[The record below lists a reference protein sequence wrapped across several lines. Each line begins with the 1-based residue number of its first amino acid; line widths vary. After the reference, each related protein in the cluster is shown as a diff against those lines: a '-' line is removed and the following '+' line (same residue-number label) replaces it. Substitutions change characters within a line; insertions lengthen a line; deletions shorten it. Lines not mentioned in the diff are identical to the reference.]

1 MSKSMSLSFTLLGI
15 LAVSLATS
23 AVSSAG
29 TMGFLGHAP
38 VPADANCFGEAGGAV
53 QNECAGIKQWHV
65 TDTVNVGGN
74 HSILVTA
81 LRPNGG
87 TVTCQ
92 ACGVTKEGFNNSC
105 TASTPLNVVDMDVQF
120 SIGTVNV
127 PSFGGIVV
135 FCDLSQFAWYDSVSG
150 F

>member
-38 VPADANCFGEAGGAV
+38 VPADANCFIESFGSV
-53 QNECAGIKQWHV
+53 KNTCAGIKRWQV
-65 TDTVNVGGN
+65 TDTVNVDGN
-74 HSILVTA
+74 HPILVTA
-81 LRPNGG
+81 FRPNGG

-92 ACGVTKEGFNNSC
+92 ACSVIKEGVSNGC
-105 TASTPLNVVDMDVQF
+105 TASTPVNAVDSDVQF
-120 SIGTVNV
+120 SLGTVNV

-135 FCDLSQFAWYDSVSG
+135 FCDLSQGGWYDSAAG